1 MKFIKLRKLKLIGL
15 ILLLLCNFSLVL
27 AAEHTVTVQ
36 SKVDRNSITIGDRIK
51 YSLTIRYSPKVKL
64 LPLDLGSR
72 LGEFEVKD
80 VKPYPE
86 QKSKRQIVNKTE
98 YIITTFNTGK
108 FVIPPLAII
117 YQDDQGMPKWVL
129 SDSIAIEVKSVPKK
143 ATDNDDI
150 RGLKPPWEIPGSIW
164 IYILVGTLLL
174 AAGLGYWYYR
184 RFIIKK
190 PAVAVPEIKR
200 PAWEMAL
207 EELEN
212 LRKIDLVNTG
222 KVREYYFGLSEILRK
237 YMENRFNL
245 ACIDRTSEEIIA
257 GLNNGVLEEKTKE
270 RFLTFLL
277 ESDLVKF
284 AKSIPAQK
292 KTEEDWEM
300 VYNLVQETIPKEATE
315 ASQMTEEPLEV
326 GHV

>member
-1 MKFIKLRKLKLIGL
+1 MRFVKLQMLKVMGAV
-15 ILLLLCNFSLVL
+15 LLLLCSFSPIL
-27 AAEHTVTVQ
+27 AGEQPVSVQ

-51 YSLTIRYSPKVKL
+51 YSLTIKYNPKVKI
-64 LPLDLGSR
+64 LPLDLGAR

-80 VKPYPE
+80 VKTYPK
-86 QKSKRQIVNKTE
+86 QKSKRQIINKTE
-98 YIITTFNTGK
+98 YTITTFNTGK

-117 YQDDQGMPKWVL
+117 YQDQQGIPKWVL

-143 ATDNDDI
+143 ATDKDDI
-150 RGLKPPWEIPGSIW
+150 RGLKPPWELPGSIW
-164 IYILVGTLLL
+164 IYILIGTLLI
-174 AAGLGYWYYR
+174 ASGLGYWYYH
-184 RFIIKK
+184 RFVLKK
-190 PAVAVPEIKR
+190 PAAAVPEIKR

-212 LRKIDLVNTG
+212 LRKTDLANTG
-222 KVREYYFGLSEILRK
+222 KVKEYYFGLSEILRK
-237 YMENRFNL
+237 YMEERFNL

-257 GLNNGVLEEKTKE
+257 ELKNGILEEKI
-270 RFLTFLL
+270 RNGFLTFLL

-284 AKSIPAQK
+284 AKFIPSKK

-300 VYNLVQETIPKEATE
+300 VYNLVKETIPKEATE
-315 ASQMTEEPLEV
+315 ASQMPEEPMEV